1 MSTETL
7 NTRFQNTDT
16 SAERNHDEFLDRDG
30 SHIAKATKMDA
41 LIQETSNRIERET
54 TLLARQKKIAA
65 LYKKRAALKQ
75 EYQSLRQDMDSA
87 MAKAE
92 LVNGEFMSWLKGVAY
107 SRGDDKS
114 QNEKLAS
121 LSEAADECVRKRS
134 QLDAKVAESQSI
146 SREIKLLEE
155 AST

>member
-7 NTRFQNTDT
+7 NRCFQYTDT
-16 SAERNHDEFLDRDG
+16 NVERNHDEFLDRDA
-30 SHIAKATKMDA
+30 SHIAEMDA

-54 TLLARQKKIAA
+54 TLLARQKNIAA
-65 LYKKRAALKQ
+65 LYKKRAVAKQ
-75 EYQSLRQDMDSA
+75 EFESLRQELNSA

-92 LVNGEFMSWLKGVAY
+92 RVNEEFMSWLNGVVY
-107 SRGDDKS
+107 SHADDKP

-134 QLDAKVAESQSI
+134 QLNAKVAETQLI